1 MSTTEQKLRDRLE
14 QLEELVGVNRSL
26 TSRIRSTLDV
36 EPDHAE
42 ILGMLL
48 RREFVTRDG
57 LYTVLYEDRPECDW
71 PQEKILDV
79 QMCKLRVA
87 LKMLKLDIEIKT
99 RWGEGW
105 SISRTDKAK
114 LRARIETRSAA
125 DAESRR
131 LAFLDGH

>member
-1 MSTTEQKLRDRLE
+1 MRDRLS
-14 QLEELVGVNRSL
+14 QLEEIIGVNQGL
-26 TSRIRSTLDV
+26 TGQIRAALGV

-71 PQEKILDV
+71 PHEKILDV

-87 LKMLKLDIEIKT
+87 LKQQKLDVEIKT
-99 RWGEGW
+99 RWGAGW
-105 SISRTDKAK
+105 SISRADKAK
-114 LRARIETRSAA
+114 LKERIGTSKTPNI
-125 DAESRR
+125 DARR